1 MFSDAGLLD
10 PTILQKGLSVIKE
23 QMNDIK
29 REAFQIE
36 TEMEKRFSDM
46 MYKNSQRR
54 YLPSSLT
61 EEILAHRMEH
71 LKALNNK
78 I

>member
-1 MFSDAGLLD
+1 MSGMFSDAGLLD

-61 EEILAHRMEH
+61 EEILAHKH
-71 LKALNNK
+71 KLKE
-78 I
+78 

>member
-10 PTILQKGLSVIKE
+10 PTILQKGLFVIKE

-61 EEILAHRMEH
+61 EEILAHKH
-71 LKALNNK
+71 KLKE
-78 I
+78 

>member
-1 MFSDAGLLD
+1 MSGMFSDAGLLD
-10 PTILQKGLSVIKE
+10 PTILQKGLTVIKE

-61 EEILAHRMEH
+61 EEILAHKH
-71 LKALNNK
+71 KLKE
-78 I
+78 

>member
-61 EEILAHRMEH
+61 EEILAHKH
-71 LKALNNK
+71 KLKE
-78 I
+78 

>member
-46 MYKNSQRR
+46 IYKNSQRR

-61 EEILAHRMEH
+61 EEILAHKH
-71 LKALNNK
+71 KLKE
-78 I
+78 